1 MLVERKTFINVQGNE
16 LINLM
21 FMFAS
26 SRPKSFGVYKNYAAD
41 ELEEL
46 LAHY

>member
-1 MLVERKTFINVQGNE
+1 
-16 LINLM
+16 
-21 FMFAS
+21 MFAA
-26 SRPKSFGVYKNYAAD
+26 SRPKSFGVNKNYAAD

>member
-1 MLVERKTFINVQGNE
+1 
-16 LINLM
+16 M

-26 SRPKSFGVYKNYAAD
+26 SRPRTFGVYKNYAAD